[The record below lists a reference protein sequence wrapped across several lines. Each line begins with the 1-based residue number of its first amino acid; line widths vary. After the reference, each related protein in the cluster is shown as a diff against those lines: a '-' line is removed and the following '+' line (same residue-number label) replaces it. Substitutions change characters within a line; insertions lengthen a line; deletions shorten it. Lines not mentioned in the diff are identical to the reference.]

1 MKKTIS
7 LLFVVAMVLFGCS
20 NQKVIVTECSIKIED
35 INLVQTITSKGDT
48 VTKYELVQIFEWTD
62 DFNENIVRDIITKL
76 TENYKGVDGIT
87 YSTKEED
94 GKIVSTTIV
103 DYEKIDI
110 KALEEKQKDK
120 TSLETSLKK
129 IVGNLKQS
137 GATCKQV

>member
-7 LLFVVAMVLFGCS
+7 LLFVAAMVLFGCS

-76 TENYKGVDGIT
+76 TENYKDVDGIT
-87 YSTKEED
+87 YSAKEEE
-94 GKIVSTTIV
+94 GKIISSTIV

-110 KALEEKQKDK
+110 KALTEKQKDK

-137 GATCKQV
+137 GATCKKV